1 MKERFSKKTVIR
13 IMGAYVSW
21 VMGSGF
27 ATGQEIFQFFTSYG
41 YKSFALIAIDLA
53 GFVVV
58 GGMLLTAGF
67 RHKDEDGFSPARFF
81 CGRYLGAFYE
91 WFIPVS
97 MFGGMVVLISGA
109 GATLNEYYGL
119 NHYIGALLVAVAAF
133 AAYVAGFQRFV
144 RIVSVIGPV
153 IICFTLIV
161 GIVTVIKDFDAAS
174 AAGEA
179 ASELSRHQPVGI
191 WWLAGILY
199 LSYNLAD
206 GSVFYTALGGEAGN
220 VREALQGAIFGS
232 TALILAILLMNTAML
247 TEAARICGLSIPS
260 LYLAE
265 KISAVLG
272 LVFSVILICGIFSTC
287 SAMLWTVGQKF
298 TRQGSRRSY
307 IFAGCIAALAFALG
321 LLPFTDLIGTVYP
334 YLGYAGLGYIIC
346 VIYKGIKQI
355 YMRRTEIT
363 ERKED

>member
-1 MKERFSKKTVIR
+1 MKERCSKKTVIR

-53 GFVVV
+53 GFMLV
-58 GGMLLTAGF
+58 GGMLLTAGC
-67 RHKDEDGFSPARFF
+67 RHSDEEGFSPARFF
-81 CGRYLGAFYE
+81 CGRYLGIFYE
-91 WFIPVS
+91 WFIPAS

-119 NHYIGALLVAVAAF
+119 SHCIGAFLVAAAAF

-144 RIVSVIGPV
+144 RIISVIGPV
-153 IICFTLIV
+153 IICFTLVV
-161 GIVTVIKDFDAAS
+161 GIVTVIRNFDAVT

-179 ASELSRHQPVGI
+179 VSGLGGYQPVGI

-206 GSVFYTALGGEAGN
+206 GSVFYTALGAEAGN
-220 VREALQGAIFGS
+220 VREALLGALLGS
-232 TALILAILLMNTAML
+232 IALMLAILLMNTAML
-247 TEAARICGLSIPS
+247 TEVTEICGLSIPS

-265 KISAVLG
+265 KISAVMG

-298 TRQGSRRSY
+298 TRQGSRQSY
-307 IFAGCIAALAFALG
+307 IFAGCTAALAFVLG

-346 VIYKGIKQI
+346 VIYKGIRQL
-355 YMRRTEIT
+355 YVRRTEIT
-363 ERKED
+363 ESKED